1 MLVRSNE
8 RNTVL
13 KKLEELNSL
22 LRDKKKLKK
31 YFGTDGIR
39 GIPNKNLTKEIVSNV
54 TCSVEDILKPTSV
67 AVILDTRDSS
77 LEILNWICEG
87 FSENIEVINYGIL
100 PSGSMPILLETFG
113 HNLGIIISASHNP
126 SEYNGI
132 KLINEN
138 GSKLQDEIEIEIEAN
153 IENISL
159 PSAHS
164 SFKESEE
171 GFKVYFE
178 FLNQI
183 LDFDLTK
190 FDLLIDSANGSAYK
204 IIDELLKDNDSKFK
218 MIANEPNGENI
229 NLASGAT
236 NTENLIKNLKKGEIG
251 AAFDGDAD
259 RLIMVDENGI
269 TCNGD
274 VLILLIAKY
283 LSSTNQLNNDVVVST
298 VMSNFGFKTAMEKN
312 NFKNIETAVGDKYVA
327 EAMLESNASI
337 GGEQSGHIIISD
349 KLPVGDGLL
358 TLIYSLKALSFFKTT
373 LSQFREDNIKEYPQ
387 KLINI
392 ELNSMPDIKQLEEL
406 DNIARILSEEENLD
420 GRYLIRNSGTEPL
433 LRVLVEASE
442 EESVKKFSE
451 NLVNKIKNFL
461 QTQISFL

>member
-1 MLVRSNE
+1 M
-8 RNTVL
+8 
-13 KKLEELNSL
+13 
-22 LRDKKKLKK
+22 KK

-100 PSGSMPILLETFG
+100 PSGSMPVLLETFG

-132 KLINEN
+132 KLIDEN

-159 PSAHS
+159 PSAHTS
-164 SFKESEE
+164 HKESEE

-183 LDFDLTK
+183 LDFDLTN

-204 IIDELLKDNDSKFK
+204 VIDELLKDNDSKFK

-236 NTENLIKNLKKGEIG
+236 HTENLIKNLKKGEIG

-442 EESVKKFSE
+442 EESVEKFSE

-461 QTQISFL
+461 QT

>member
-1 MLVRSNE
+1 M
-8 RNTVL
+8 
-13 KKLEELNSL
+13 
-22 LRDKKKLKK
+22 KK

-39 GIPNKNLTKEIVSNV
+39 GIPNKNLTNEIVSNV

-77 LEILNWICEG
+77 LEILDWICEG

-100 PSGSMPILLETFG
+100 PSGSMPVLLETFG

-132 KLINEN
+132 KLIDEN

-159 PSAHS
+159 PSAHTS
-164 SFKESEE
+164 YKESEE

-183 LDFDLTK
+183 LDFDLTN

-236 NTENLIKNLKKGEIG
+236 HTENLIKNLKKGEIG

-274 VLILLIAKY
+274 ILILLIAKY

-358 TLIYSLKALSFFKTT
+358 SLIYSLKALSFFKTT

-442 EESVKKFSE
+442 EDSVEKFSE
-451 NLVNKIKNFL
+451 NLANKIKNFL
-461 QTQISFL
+461 QT

>member
-1 MLVRSNE
+1 M
-8 RNTVL
+8 
-13 KKLEELNSL
+13 
-22 LRDKKKLKK
+22 KK

-77 LEILNWICEG
+77 LEILDWICEG

-100 PSGSMPILLETFG
+100 PSGSMPVLLETFG

-132 KLINEN
+132 KLIDEN

-159 PSAHS
+159 PSAHTS
-164 SFKESEE
+164 YKESEE

-183 LDFDLTK
+183 VDFDLTN

-204 IIDELLKDNDSKFK
+204 IIDELLKDHDSKFK

-236 NTENLIKNLKKGEIG
+236 HTENLIKNLKKGEIG

-259 RLIMVDENGI
+259 RLIMVDEKGI

-406 DNIARILSEEENLD
+406 DNIARVLSEKENLD

-442 EESVKKFSE
+442 EESVEKFSE

-461 QTQISFL
+461 QN

>member
-1 MLVRSNE
+1 M
-8 RNTVL
+8 
-13 KKLEELNSL
+13 
-22 LRDKKKLKK
+22 KK

-39 GIPNKNLTKEIVSNV
+39 GIPNKNLTKEMVSNI
-54 TCSVEDILKPTSV
+54 TCSVENILKPTSV

-77 LEILNWICEG
+77 LEILDWICEG
-87 FSENIEVINYGIL
+87 FSENIELINYGIL
-100 PSGSMPILLETFG
+100 PSGSMPVLLDHFG
-113 HNLGIIISASHNP
+113 HNLGIVISASHNP

-132 KLINEN
+132 KLIDEN

-159 PSAHS
+159 PSAHTS
-164 SFKESEE
+164 YKDSEE

-178 FLNQI
+178 FLNRD
-183 LDFDLTK
+183 LDFDLTD

-204 IIDELLKDNDSKFK
+204 IIEELLKNNDSKFK

-236 NTENLIKNLKKGEIG
+236 HTENLINNLKKGEIG

-274 VLILLIAKY
+274 VLMLLIAKY

-337 GGEQSGHIIISD
+337 GGEQSGHIIIAE

-392 ELNSMPDIKQLEEL
+392 ELNNMPNTKQLEEL
-406 DNIARILSEEENLD
+406 DNIAKILSEEENLD

-433 LRVLVEASE
+433 LRVLVEANE

-461 QTQISFL
+461 QT

>member
-1 MLVRSNE
+1 M
-8 RNTVL
+8 
-13 KKLEELNSL
+13 
-22 LRDKKKLKK
+22 KK

-77 LEILNWICEG
+77 LEILDWICEG

-100 PSGSMPILLETFG
+100 PSGSMPVLLETFG

-132 KLINEN
+132 KLIDEN

-159 PSAHS
+159 PSAHTS
-164 SFKESEE
+164 YKESEE

-183 LDFDLTK
+183 LDFDLTN

-229 NLASGAT
+229 NLDSGAT
-236 NTENLIKNLKKGEIG
+236 HTENLIKNLKKGEIG

-442 EESVKKFSE
+442 EESVEKFSE

-461 QTQISFL
+461 QT

>member
-1 MLVRSNE
+1 M
-8 RNTVL
+8 
-13 KKLEELNSL
+13 
-22 LRDKKKLKK
+22 KK

-54 TCSVEDILKPTSV
+54 ACSVEDILKPTSV

-77 LEILNWICEG
+77 LEILDWICEG

-100 PSGSMPILLETFG
+100 PSGSMPVLLETFG

-132 KLINEN
+132 KLIDEN

-159 PSAHS
+159 PSAHTS
-164 SFKESEE
+164 YKESEE

-183 LDFDLTK
+183 LDFDLTN

-236 NTENLIKNLKKGEIG
+236 HTENLIKNLKKGEIG

-312 NFKNIETAVGDKYVA
+312 NFENIETAVGDKYVA

-442 EESVKKFSE
+442 EESVEKFSE

-461 QTQISFL
+461 QT

>member
-1 MLVRSNE
+1 M
-8 RNTVL
+8 
-13 KKLEELNSL
+13 
-22 LRDKKKLKK
+22 KK

-54 TCSVEDILKPTSV
+54 ACSVEDILKPTSV

-77 LEILNWICEG
+77 LEILDWICEG

-100 PSGSMPILLETFG
+100 PSGSMPVLLETFG

-132 KLINEN
+132 KLIDEN

-159 PSAHS
+159 PIAHTS
-164 SFKESEE
+164 YKESEE

-183 LDFDLTK
+183 LDFDLTN

-236 NTENLIKNLKKGEIG
+236 HTENLIKNLKKGEIG

-442 EESVKKFSE
+442 EESVEKFSE

-461 QTQISFL
+461 QT

>member
-1 MLVRSNE
+1 M
-8 RNTVL
+8 
-13 KKLEELNSL
+13 
-22 LRDKKKLKK
+22 KK

-77 LEILNWICEG
+77 LEILDWICEG

-100 PSGSMPILLETFG
+100 PSGSMPVLLETFG

-132 KLINEN
+132 KLIDEN

-159 PSAHS
+159 PSAHTS
-164 SFKESEE
+164 YKESEE

-183 LDFDLTK
+183 LDFDLTN

-236 NTENLIKNLKKGEIG
+236 HTENLIKNLKKGEIG

-392 ELNSMPDIKQLEEL
+392 ELNSMPDVKQLEEL

-442 EESVKKFSE
+442 EESVEKFSE

-461 QTQISFL
+461 QT

>member
-1 MLVRSNE
+1 M
-8 RNTVL
+8 
-13 KKLEELNSL
+13 
-22 LRDKKKLKK
+22 KK

-77 LEILNWICEG
+77 LEILDWICEG

-100 PSGSMPILLETFG
+100 PSGSMPVLLETFG

-126 SEYNGI
+126 SQYNGI
-132 KLINEN
+132 KLIDEN

-159 PSAHS
+159 PSAHTS
-164 SFKESEE
+164 HKESEE

-183 LDFDLTK
+183 LDFDLTN

-236 NTENLIKNLKKGEIG
+236 HTENLIKNLKKGEIG

-392 ELNSMPDIKQLEEL
+392 ELNSMPDMKQLEEL
-406 DNIARILSEEENLD
+406 DNIAKILSEEENLD

-442 EESVKKFSE
+442 EESVEKFSE

-461 QTQISFL
+461 QT

>member
-1 MLVRSNE
+1 
-8 RNTVL
+8 
-13 KKLEELNSL
+13 
-22 LRDKKKLKK
+22 
-31 YFGTDGIR
+31 
-39 GIPNKNLTKEIVSNV
+39 
-54 TCSVEDILKPTSV
+54 
-67 AVILDTRDSS
+67 
-77 LEILNWICEG
+77 
-87 FSENIEVINYGIL
+87 
-100 PSGSMPILLETFG
+100 
-113 HNLGIIISASHNP
+113 
-126 SEYNGI
+126 
-132 KLINEN
+132 
-138 GSKLQDEIEIEIEAN
+138 
-153 IENISL
+153 
-159 PSAHS
+159 
-164 SFKESEE
+164 
-171 GFKVYFE
+171 
-178 FLNQI
+178 
-183 LDFDLTK
+183 
-190 FDLLIDSANGSAYK
+190 
-204 IIDELLKDNDSKFK
+204 

-236 NTENLIKNLKKGEIG
+236 HTENLIKNLKKGEIG

-392 ELNSMPDIKQLEEL
+392 ELNSMPDAKQLEEL

-442 EESVKKFSE
+442 EESVEKFSE

-461 QTQISFL
+461 QT

>member
-1 MLVRSNE
+1 M
-8 RNTVL
+8 
-13 KKLEELNSL
+13 
-22 LRDKKKLKK
+22 KK

-39 GIPNKNLTKEIVSNV
+39 GIPNKNLTKEIVANV
-54 TCSVEDILKPTSV
+54 ACSVEDILQPTSV

-77 LEILNWICEG
+77 LEILDWICEG

-100 PSGSMPILLETFG
+100 PSGSMPVLLKNFG

-132 KLINEN
+132 KLIDEN
-138 GSKLQDEIEIEIEAN
+138 GSKLQDEIEIKIEAN
-153 IENISL
+153 IENILL
-159 PSAHS
+159 PSAHTS
-164 SFKESEE
+164 YKESEE
-171 GFKVYFE
+171 GYKVYFE

-183 LDFDLTK
+183 LDFELTS
-190 FDLLIDSANGSAYK
+190 FNLLIDSANGSAYK
-204 IIDELLKDNDSKFK
+204 IIDELLKDSDAKYK

-236 NTENLIKNLKKGEIG
+236 HTENLMKNLKKGEIG

-274 VLILLIAKY
+274 ILILLIAKY

-298 VMSNFGFKTAMEKN
+298 VMSNFGFKNAMEKN

-387 KLINI
+387 QLINI
-392 ELNSMPDIKQLEEL
+392 ELKNMPDVNQLEEL
-406 DNIARILSEEENLD
+406 DNIAKTLSEEENLD

-442 EESVKKFSE
+442 EESVEKFSE

-461 QTQISFL
+461 QT

>member
-1 MLVRSNE
+1 M
-8 RNTVL
+8 
-13 KKLEELNSL
+13 
-22 LRDKKKLKK
+22 KK

-77 LEILNWICEG
+77 LEILDWICEG

-100 PSGSMPILLETFG
+100 PSGSMPVLLETFG

-132 KLINEN
+132 KLIDEN
-138 GSKLQDEIEIEIEAN
+138 GWKLQDEIEIEIEAN

-159 PSAHS
+159 PIAHTS
-164 SFKESEE
+164 YKESEE

-183 LDFDLTK
+183 LDFDLTN

-236 NTENLIKNLKKGEIG
+236 HTENLIKNLKKGEIG

-442 EESVKKFSE
+442 EESVEKFSE

-461 QTQISFL
+461 QT

>member
-1 MLVRSNE
+1 M
-8 RNTVL
+8 
-13 KKLEELNSL
+13 
-22 LRDKKKLKK
+22 KK

-77 LEILNWICEG
+77 LEILDWICEG

-100 PSGSMPILLETFG
+100 PSGSMPVLLETFG

-132 KLINEN
+132 KLIDEN

-159 PSAHS
+159 PSAHTS
-164 SFKESEE
+164 HKESEE

-183 LDFDLTK
+183 LDFDLTN

-236 NTENLIKNLKKGEIG
+236 HTENLIKNLKKGEIG

-373 LSQFREDNIKEYPQ
+373 LSQFREGNIKEYPQ

-392 ELNSMPDIKQLEEL
+392 ELNSMPDMKQLEEL

-442 EESVKKFSE
+442 EESVEKFSE

-461 QTQISFL
+461 QT

>member
-1 MLVRSNE
+1 
-8 RNTVL
+8 
-13 KKLEELNSL
+13 
-22 LRDKKKLKK
+22 LKK

-54 TCSVEDILKPTSV
+54 TCSVENILRPTSV
-67 AVILDTRDSS
+67 AVILDTRVSS
-77 LEILNWICEG
+77 LEILDWICEG

-100 PSGSMPILLETFG
+100 PSGSMPVLLDHFG
-113 HNLGIIISASHNP
+113 HNLGIVISASHNP

-132 KLINEN
+132 KLIDEN

-159 PSAHS
+159 PSAHTS
-164 SFKESEE
+164 YKDSEE

-178 FLNQI
+178 FLNRD
-183 LDFDLTK
+183 LDFDLTD

-204 IIDELLKDNDSKFK
+204 IIEELLKDNDSKFK

-236 NTENLIKNLKKGEIG
+236 HTENLIKNLKKGEIG

-259 RLIMVDENGI
+259 RLIMVDEDGI

-274 VLILLIAKY
+274 ILILLIAKY

-373 LSQFREDNIKEYPQ
+373 LSQFRKDNIKEYPQ
-387 KLINI
+387 RLINI
-392 ELNSMPDIKQLEEL
+392 ELNNMPDINQLEEL
-406 DNIARILSEEENLD
+406 DNIAKTLSEEENLD

-442 EESVKKFSE
+442 EESVNNFSE

-461 QTQISFL
+461 QT

>member
-1 MLVRSNE
+1 M
-8 RNTVL
+8 
-13 KKLEELNSL
+13 
-22 LRDKKKLKK
+22 KK

-39 GIPNKNLTKEIVSNV
+39 GIPNKNLTKEIVPNV

-77 LEILNWICEG
+77 LEILDWICEG

-100 PSGSMPILLETFG
+100 PSGSMPVLLETFG

-132 KLINEN
+132 KLIDEN

-159 PSAHS
+159 PSAHTS
-164 SFKESEE
+164 YKESEE

-183 LDFDLTK
+183 LDFDLTN

-236 NTENLIKNLKKGEIG
+236 HTENLIKNLKKGEIG

-392 ELNSMPDIKQLEEL
+392 ELNSMPDMKQLEEL

-442 EESVKKFSE
+442 EESVEKFSE

-461 QTQISFL
+461 QT

>member
-1 MLVRSNE
+1 M
-8 RNTVL
+8 
-13 KKLEELNSL
+13 
-22 LRDKKKLKK
+22 KK

-54 TCSVEDILKPTSV
+54 ACSVEDILKPTSV

-77 LEILNWICEG
+77 LEILDWICEG

-100 PSGSMPILLETFG
+100 PSGSMPILLNQFG

-132 KLINEN
+132 KLIDEN

-153 IENISL
+153 FKNISL
-159 PSAHS
+159 PIAHTS
-164 SFKESEE
+164 CKDSEE
-171 GFKVYFE
+171 GFKIYFE

-183 LDFDLTK
+183 LDFDLTH

-204 IIDELLKDNDSKFK
+204 IVEELLNDNNSKFK
-218 MIANEPNGENI
+218 MIANAPNGENI
-229 NLASGAT
+229 NLNSGAT
-236 NTENLIKNLKKGEIG
+236 HTENLIKNLKKEEIG
-251 AAFDGDAD
+251 VAFDGDAD

-283 LSSTNQLNNDVVVST
+283 LSSTNQLNNDIVVST
-298 VMSNFGFKTAMEKN
+298 VMSNFGFKIAMEKN

-327 EAMLESNASI
+327 EAMLENKASI

-358 TLIYSLKALSFFKTT
+358 TLIYALKALSFFKTT

-387 KLINI
+387 KLTNI
-392 ELNSMPDIKQLEEL
+392 ELNNMPDINQLKEL
-406 DNIARILSEEENLD
+406 DKIAKILSEEENLD

-442 EESVKKFSE
+442 EEFVDRFSE
-451 NLVNKIKNFL
+451 DLVNKIKNFL
-461 QTQISFL
+461 QT

>member
-1 MLVRSNE
+1 M
-8 RNTVL
+8 
-13 KKLEELNSL
+13 
-22 LRDKKKLKK
+22 KK

-39 GIPNKNLTKEIVSNV
+39 GIPNKNLTREIVANV
-54 TCSVEDILKPTSV
+54 ACSVEDILQPTSV

-77 LEILNWICEG
+77 LEILDWICEG

-100 PSGSMPILLETFG
+100 PSGSMPVLLKNFG

-132 KLINEN
+132 KLIDEN
-138 GSKLQDEIEIEIEAN
+138 GSKLQDEIEIKIEAN
-153 IENISL
+153 IENILL
-159 PSAHS
+159 PSAHTS
-164 SFKESEE
+164 YKESEE
-171 GFKVYFE
+171 GYKVYFE

-183 LDFDLTK
+183 LDFELTS
-190 FDLLIDSANGSAYK
+190 FNLLIDSANGSAYK
-204 IIDELLKDNDSKFK
+204 IIDELLKDSDAKYK
-218 MIANEPNGENI
+218 MIANAPNGENI

-236 NTENLIKNLKKGEIG
+236 HTENLIKNLKKGEIG

-274 VLILLIAKY
+274 ILILLIAKY

-298 VMSNFGFKTAMEKN
+298 VMSNFGFKNAMEKN

-387 KLINI
+387 QLINI
-392 ELNSMPDIKQLEEL
+392 ELKNMPDVNQLEEL
-406 DNIARILSEEENLD
+406 DNIAKTLSEEENLD

-461 QTQISFL
+461 QT

>member
-1 MLVRSNE
+1 M
-8 RNTVL
+8 
-13 KKLEELNSL
+13 
-22 LRDKKKLKK
+22 KK

-77 LEILNWICEG
+77 LEILDWICEG

-100 PSGSMPILLETFG
+100 PSGSMPVLLETFG

-132 KLINEN
+132 KLIDEN

-159 PSAHS
+159 PSAHTS
-164 SFKESEE
+164 YKESEE

-236 NTENLIKNLKKGEIG
+236 HTENLIKNLKKGEIG

-312 NFKNIETAVGDKYVA
+312 NFKNIETSVGDKYVA

-433 LRVLVEASE
+433 LRVLVDASE
-442 EESVKKFSE
+442 EESVEKFSE

-461 QTQISFL
+461 QT

>member
-1 MLVRSNE
+1 M
-8 RNTVL
+8 
-13 KKLEELNSL
+13 
-22 LRDKKKLKK
+22 KK

-77 LEILNWICEG
+77 LEILDWICEG

-100 PSGSMPILLETFG
+100 PSGSMPVLLETFG

-132 KLINEN
+132 KLIDEN

-159 PSAHS
+159 PSAHTS
-164 SFKESEE
+164 YKESEE

-183 LDFDLTK
+183 LDFDLTN

-236 NTENLIKNLKKGEIG
+236 HTENLIKNLKKGEIG

-312 NFKNIETAVGDKYVA
+312 NFENIETAVGDKYVA

-442 EESVKKFSE
+442 EESVEKFSE

-461 QTQISFL
+461 QT

>member
-1 MLVRSNE
+1 M
-8 RNTVL
+8 
-13 KKLEELNSL
+13 
-22 LRDKKKLKK
+22 KK

-54 TCSVEDILKPTSV
+54 ACSVEDILKPTSV

-77 LEILNWICEG
+77 LEILDWICEG

-100 PSGSMPILLETFG
+100 PSGSMPVLLETFG

-132 KLINEN
+132 KLIDEN

-159 PSAHS
+159 PSAHTS
-164 SFKESEE
+164 YKESEE

-183 LDFDLTK
+183 LDFDLTN

-236 NTENLIKNLKKGEIG
+236 HTENLIKNLKKGEIG

-312 NFKNIETAVGDKYVA
+312 NFKNIETSVGDKYVA

-442 EESVKKFSE
+442 EESVEKFSE

-461 QTQISFL
+461 QT

>member
-1 MLVRSNE
+1 M
-8 RNTVL
+8 
-13 KKLEELNSL
+13 
-22 LRDKKKLKK
+22 KK

-54 TCSVEDILKPTSV
+54 TRSVEDILKPTSV

-77 LEILNWICEG
+77 LEILDWICEG

-100 PSGSMPILLETFG
+100 PSGSMPVLLETFG

-132 KLINEN
+132 KLIDEN

-159 PSAHS
+159 PSAHTS
-164 SFKESEE
+164 YKESEE

-183 LDFDLTK
+183 LDFDLTN

-204 IIDELLKDNDSKFK
+204 IIDEILKDNDSKFK

-236 NTENLIKNLKKGEIG
+236 HTENLIKNLKKGEIG

-298 VMSNFGFKTAMEKN
+298 VMSNFGFKIAMEKN

-442 EESVKKFSE
+442 EESVEKFSE

-461 QTQISFL
+461 QT

>member
-1 MLVRSNE
+1 M
-8 RNTVL
+8 
-13 KKLEELNSL
+13 
-22 LRDKKKLKK
+22 KK

-39 GIPNKNLTKEIVSNV
+39 GIPNKNLTKKIVANV
-54 TCSVEDILKPTSV
+54 ACSVEDILQPTSV

-77 LEILNWICEG
+77 LEILDWICEG

-100 PSGSMPILLETFG
+100 PSGSMPVLLENFG

-132 KLINEN
+132 KLIDEN
-138 GSKLQDEIEIEIEAN
+138 GSKLQDEIEIKIEAN
-153 IENISL
+153 IENILL
-159 PSAHS
+159 PSAHTS
-164 SFKESEE
+164 YKESEE

-183 LDFDLTK
+183 LDFELTS
-190 FDLLIDSANGSAYK
+190 FNLLIDSANGSAYK
-204 IIDELLKDNDSKFK
+204 IIDELLKDSDAKYK
-218 MIANEPNGENI
+218 MIANAPNGENI

-236 NTENLIKNLKKGEIG
+236 HTENLIKNLKKGEIG

-274 VLILLIAKY
+274 ILILLIAKY

-298 VMSNFGFKTAMEKN
+298 VMSNFGFKNAMEKN

-373 LSQFREDNIKEYPQ
+373 LAQFREDNIKEYPQ
-387 KLINI
+387 QLINI
-392 ELNSMPDIKQLEEL
+392 ELKNMPDVNQLEEL
-406 DNIARILSEEENLD
+406 DNIAKTLSEEENLD

-461 QTQISFL
+461 QT

>member
-1 MLVRSNE
+1 
-8 RNTVL
+8 
-13 KKLEELNSL
+13 
-22 LRDKKKLKK
+22 LKK

-100 PSGSMPILLETFG
+100 PSGSMPVLLKTFG

-132 KLINEN
+132 KLIDEN

-159 PSAHS
+159 PSVHT

-171 GFKVYFE
+171 GYKVYFE

-183 LDFDLTK
+183 LDFDLTN
-190 FDLLIDSANGSAYK
+190 FDLLIDSANGSAFK

-236 NTENLIKNLKKGEIG
+236 QTENLIKNLKKGEIG

-274 VLILLIAKY
+274 VLLLLIAKY

-433 LRVLVEASE
+433 LRVLVEANE

-461 QTQISFL
+461 QN

>member
-1 MLVRSNE
+1 M
-8 RNTVL
+8 
-13 KKLEELNSL
+13 
-22 LRDKKKLKK
+22 KK

-54 TCSVEDILKPTSV
+54 ACSVEDILKPTSV

-77 LEILNWICEG
+77 LEILDWICEG

-100 PSGSMPILLETFG
+100 PSGSMPILLNQFG

-132 KLINEN
+132 KLIDEN

-153 IENISL
+153 FKNISL
-159 PSAHS
+159 PIAHTS
-164 SFKESEE
+164 CKDSEE
-171 GFKVYFE
+171 GFKIYFE

-183 LDFDLTK
+183 LDFDLTN

-204 IIDELLKDNDSKFK
+204 IVEELLNDNNSKFK
-218 MIANEPNGENI
+218 MIANAPNGENI
-229 NLASGAT
+229 NLNSGAT
-236 NTENLIKNLKKGEIG
+236 HTENLIKNLKKEEIG
-251 AAFDGDAD
+251 VAFDGDAD

-283 LSSTNQLNNDVVVST
+283 LSSTNQLNNDIVVST
-298 VMSNFGFKTAMEKN
+298 VMSNFGFKIAMEKN

-327 EAMLESNASI
+327 EAMLENKASI

-358 TLIYSLKALSFFKTT
+358 TLIYALKALSFFKTT

-387 KLINI
+387 KLTNI
-392 ELNSMPDIKQLEEL
+392 ELNNMPDINQLKEL
-406 DNIARILSEEENLD
+406 DKIAKILSEEENLD

-442 EESVKKFSE
+442 EEFVDRFSE
-451 NLVNKIKNFL
+451 DLVNKIKNFL
-461 QTQISFL
+461 QT

>member
-1 MLVRSNE
+1 M
-8 RNTVL
+8 
-13 KKLEELNSL
+13 
-22 LRDKKKLKK
+22 KK

-77 LEILNWICEG
+77 LEILDWICEG

-100 PSGSMPILLETFG
+100 PSGSMPVLLETFG

-132 KLINEN
+132 KLIDEN

-159 PSAHS
+159 PSAHT

-171 GFKVYFE
+171 GYKVYFE

-183 LDFDLTK
+183 LDFDLTN
-190 FDLLIDSANGSAYK
+190 FDLLIDSANGSAFK

-236 NTENLIKNLKKGEIG
+236 HTENLIKNLKKGEIG

-392 ELNSMPDIKQLEEL
+392 ELNNMPDIKQLEEL

-451 NLVNKIKNFL
+451 NLVIKIKNFL
-461 QTQISFL
+461 QT

>member
-1 MLVRSNE
+1 M
-8 RNTVL
+8 
-13 KKLEELNSL
+13 
-22 LRDKKKLKK
+22 KK

-39 GIPNKNLTKEIVSNV
+39 GIPNKNLTREIVANV
-54 TCSVEDILKPTSV
+54 ACSVEDILQPTSV

-77 LEILNWICEG
+77 LEILDWICEG

-100 PSGSMPILLETFG
+100 PSGSMPVLLKNFG

-132 KLINEN
+132 KLIDEN
-138 GSKLQDEIEIEIEAN
+138 GSKLQDEIEIKIEAN
-153 IENISL
+153 IENILL
-159 PSAHS
+159 PSAHTS
-164 SFKESEE
+164 YKESEE
-171 GFKVYFE
+171 GYKVYFE

-183 LDFDLTK
+183 LDFELTS
-190 FDLLIDSANGSAYK
+190 FNLLIDSANGSAYK
-204 IIDELLKDNDSKFK
+204 IIDELLKDSDAKYK
-218 MIANEPNGENI
+218 MIANAPNGENI

-236 NTENLIKNLKKGEIG
+236 HTENLIKNLKKGEIG

-274 VLILLIAKY
+274 ILILLIAKY

-298 VMSNFGFKTAMEKN
+298 VMSNFGFKNAMEKN

-373 LSQFREDNIKEYPQ
+373 LAQFREDNIKEYPQ
-387 KLINI
+387 QLINI
-392 ELNSMPDIKQLEEL
+392 ELKNMPDVNQLEEL
-406 DNIARILSEEENLD
+406 DNIAKTLSEEENLD

-461 QTQISFL
+461 QT

>member
-1 MLVRSNE
+1 M
-8 RNTVL
+8 
-13 KKLEELNSL
+13 
-22 LRDKKKLKK
+22 KK

-54 TCSVEDILKPTSV
+54 ACSVEDILKPTSV

-77 LEILNWICEG
+77 LEILDWICEG

-100 PSGSMPILLETFG
+100 PSGSMPVLLETFG

-132 KLINEN
+132 KLIDEN

-159 PSAHS
+159 PSAHTS
-164 SFKESEE
+164 YKESEE

-178 FLNQI
+178 FLNQV
-183 LDFDLTK
+183 LDFDLTN

-204 IIDELLKDNDSKFK
+204 IIDELLKDNESKFK

-236 NTENLIKNLKKGEIG
+236 HTENLIKNLKKGEIG

-392 ELNSMPDIKQLEEL
+392 ELNSMPDMKQLEEL
-406 DNIARILSEEENLD
+406 DNIARILSEEKNLD

-442 EESVKKFSE
+442 DESVEKFSE

-461 QTQISFL
+461 QT

>member
-1 MLVRSNE
+1 M
-8 RNTVL
+8 
-13 KKLEELNSL
+13 
-22 LRDKKKLKK
+22 KK

-77 LEILNWICEG
+77 LEILDWICEG

-100 PSGSMPILLETFG
+100 PSGSMPVLLETFG

-132 KLINEN
+132 KLIDEN

-159 PSAHS
+159 PSAHTS
-164 SFKESEE
+164 HKESEE

-183 LDFDLTK
+183 LDFDLTN

-218 MIANEPNGENI
+218 IIANEPNGENI

-236 NTENLIKNLKKGEIG
+236 HTENLIKNLKKGEIG

-442 EESVKKFSE
+442 EESVEKFSE

-461 QTQISFL
+461 QT

>member
-1 MLVRSNE
+1 M
-8 RNTVL
+8 
-13 KKLEELNSL
+13 
-22 LRDKKKLKK
+22 KK

-54 TCSVEDILKPTSV
+54 ACSVEDILKPTSV

-77 LEILNWICEG
+77 LEILDWICEG

-100 PSGSMPILLETFG
+100 PSGSMPVLLETFG

-132 KLINEN
+132 KLIDEN

-159 PSAHS
+159 PSAHTS
-164 SFKESEE
+164 HKESEE

-183 LDFDLTK
+183 LDFDLTN

-236 NTENLIKNLKKGEIG
+236 HTENLIKNLKKGEIG

-283 LSSTNQLNNDVVVST
+283 LSSTNQLNDDVVVST

-442 EESVKKFSE
+442 EESVEKFSE

-461 QTQISFL
+461 QT

>member
-1 MLVRSNE
+1 M
-8 RNTVL
+8 
-13 KKLEELNSL
+13 
-22 LRDKKKLKK
+22 KK

-39 GIPNKNLTKEIVSNV
+39 GIPNKNLTKETVSNV

-77 LEILNWICEG
+77 LEILDWICAG

-100 PSGSMPILLETFG
+100 PSGSMPVLLDNFG
-113 HNLGIIISASHNP
+113 HNLGIVISASHNP

-132 KLINEN
+132 KLIDEN

-159 PSAHS
+159 PSAHTS
-164 SFKESEE
+164 YKDSEK

-178 FLNQI
+178 FLNQV
-183 LDFDLTK
+183 LDFDLSN

-204 IIDELLKDNDSKFK
+204 IIEELLRDNDSKFK

-236 NTENLIKNLKKGEIG
+236 HTENLIKNLKKGEIG

-259 RLIMVDENGI
+259 RLIMVDEDGI

-274 VLILLIAKY
+274 ILMLLISKY

-298 VMSNFGFKTAMEKN
+298 VMSNFGFKNAMEKN

-327 EAMLESNASI
+327 KAMLESNASI

-373 LSQFREDNIKEYPQ
+373 LSQFRKDNIKEYPQ
-387 KLINI
+387 RLVNI
-392 ELNSMPDIKQLEEL
+392 QLKNMPDKNQLEEL
-406 DNIARILSEEENLD
+406 DKIAKIFSEEENLD

-442 EESVKKFSE
+442 EEFVKNFSE

-461 QTQISFL
+461 QT